1 MRSWEESVQTGP
13 LPPLVWPISP
23 PLYNIGSTLKQERK
37 KSIAFG
43 NITADNKHPETAYVF
58 VCLEIVYH
66 PDAPLCALE
75 DACSED
81 MQDDQNHEI
90 SWKSG
95 LLVVAQVTCTAG
107 KVFALGYWPLF
118 NNTESSLGHSQHDS
132 VLRWSLL
139 PKHIEMVSLDSAY
152 ASMATSSATPIGS
165 TVFLSISF
173 VAICLLTLLLLRRFL
188 TLRAT
193 PAYITV
199 PVFLALVLPASVVL
213 LVPVDLA
220 SSSREKGKG
229 ANGVWL
235 PNHAVLVL
243 WRIAYW
249 LIFCLTWVILPLLGD
264 FVDSGYR
271 DPKSRLMYSLRS
283 NARYQL
289 TVLCCGINGF
299 DFTSI
304 RSLVMALAYVWGLI
318 LAIYLMG
325 HGLVSIP
332 RSFFRKANTADALRR
347 LQAHAPK
354 IHDRLTDAVTE
365 LEEVEAQVAQLQ
377 RRKTGTARMFEDW
390 IEELADYTTVPDSR
404 PAALHS
410 LAEPTAVPAVITER
424 YMAGLSRR
432 LQRARHQKAR
442 FVDEWDRLVR
452 SAADYQMIL
461 NSKASKKLDF
471 GPVGGS
477 EAVSAS
483 RRAGLISPYMRYV
496 IYVHVLPGLRL
507 LLGATFSAASFCVV
521 WSEVIRKIAPKLC
534 IISLSLV
541 PDADNAH
548 IGLGGQLIASLWL
561 LYMCTA
567 ALKGVND
574 AQVWGNRA
582 LVRRNTYG
590 ESACWYAGQVAKLTV
605 PLAYNFLTLLPRE
618 LQDDTTFYHFLGQ
631 YINLTPLGKGFEYFP
646 VFLLLPV
653 CATMFNL
660 YGRIKKI
667 FGFGFVDDEEDP
679 EADPGGFGTGGWR
692 EGRAL
697 IERELV
703 GLGSLGLTSRS
714 LDSGRNT
721 GLAASSSSTSL
732 HTSRAASPQPG
743 WSSSSTLP
751 RSSSRAP
758 LIAPSSSANAVTA
771 TTVIDDGTAEEDNFF
786 QSFAHRVRNTID
798 TASTPKW
805 LQGGFPNISAPKWL
819 NSSRENSG
827 SNNGSTEGGNKI
839 FGGLFGQRSSD
850 GHVRL

>member
-1 MRSWEESVQTGP
+1 M
-13 LPPLVWPISP
+13 
-23 PLYNIGSTLKQERK
+23 
-37 KSIAFG
+37 
-43 NITADNKHPETAYVF
+43 D
-58 VCLEIVYH
+58 
-66 PDAPLCALE
+66 ALE
-75 DACSED
+75 
-81 MQDDQNHEI
+81 
-90 SWKSG
+90 
-95 LLVVAQVTCTAG
+95 
-107 KVFALGYWPLF
+107 
-118 NNTESSLGHSQHDS
+118 
-132 VLRWSLL
+132 
-139 PKHIEMVSLDSAY
+139 SAY

-165 TVFLSISF
+165 TIFLTLSF
-173 VAICLLTLLLLRRFL
+173 VTICLLTLLLLRRFL

-213 LVPVDLA
+213 LVPVDLT

-229 ANGVWL
+229 TNGVWL
-235 PNHAVLVL
+235 PSHAVLIL

-283 NARYQL
+283 NARYQF
-289 TVLCCGINGF
+289 TVLCCGIVGLIYISIQNGF

-304 RSLVMALAYVWGLI
+304 KSLVMALAYVWGLI

-332 RSFFRKANTADALRR
+332 RSFFRKANNADALRR
-347 LQAHAPK
+347 IQAHAPK
-354 IHDRLTDAVTE
+354 IHDRLTDAITE

-377 RRKTGTARMFEDW
+377 LRKTGMARMFDDW
-390 IEELADYTTVPDSR
+390 IEELADYSNIPDSR
-404 PAALHS
+404 PTALHS

-424 YMAGLSRR
+424 YLAGLSRR

-452 SAADYQMIL
+452 SASEYQTIL
-461 NSKASKKLDF
+461 NSAASKKLDF
-471 GPVGGS
+471 GPVGSSDTGS
-477 EAVSAS
+477 NS
-483 RRAGLISPYMRYV
+483 RRAGIITPYMRYV

-507 LLGATFSAASFCVV
+507 VMGAAFAAASFCVI
-521 WSEVIRKIAPKLC
+521 WSEVVKALAPKLC
-534 IISLSLV
+534 LISLSLV
-541 PDADNAH
+541 PKADKAQ
-548 IGLGGQLIASLWL
+548 IGLGGQLIASMWL

-605 PLAYNFLTLLPRE
+605 PLAYNFLTFLPRE
-618 LQDDTTFYHFLGQ
+618 LRHDTTFYQFLGQ
-631 YINLTPLGKGFEYFP
+631 YINLTPLGKGFDYFP
-646 VFLLLPV
+646 VFVLLPV
-653 CATMFNL
+653 CATIFNL
-660 YGRIKKI
+660 YGRIKKV

-714 LDSGRNT
+714 HDVGRNT
-721 GLAASSSSTSL
+721 GLASSSSSTSL
-732 HTSRAASPQPG
+732 NISRAVSPQPG

-758 LIAPSSSANAVTA
+758 LTGPSSSANATTA
-771 TTVIDDGTAEEDNFF
+771 TTIIDDGAAEEENFF

-798 TASTPKW
+798 TASTPRW
-805 LQGGFPNISAPKWL
+805 LQGDFSNISTPRWL
-819 NSSRENSG
+819 NSDRGNSG
-827 SNNGSTEGGNKI
+827 ANNDSTQGGSKI